1 MQTRKY
7 SPRKRQNMWG
17 SVGDRHAQASTF
29 GKPFF
34 FFLSHTDKE
43 IIQKKKSWEGGKGG
57 SRRRER
63 VGKRWC
69 RSG

>member
-1 MQTRKY
+1 
-7 SPRKRQNMWG
+7 MWG

-43 IIQKKKSWEGGKGG
+43 IIQKKKKGGKGEKEEVEEG
-57 SRRRER
+57 G
-63 VGKRWC
+63 VTQVDWTVHLCKAT
-69 RSG
+69 

>member
-43 IIQKKKSWEGGKGG
+43 IVQKKKKVGMGK
-57 SRRRER
+57 RRE
-63 VGKRWC
+63 
-69 RSG
+69 

>member
-1 MQTRKY
+1 
-7 SPRKRQNMWG
+7 MWG

-43 IIQKKKSWEGGKGG
+43 IIQKKKKGGKGEKEEVEEEKEWEKG
-57 SRRRER
+57 G
-63 VGKRWC
+63 VAQVDWTVHLCKAT
-69 RSG
+69 